1 MTLADRLRALGAVQ
15 GLAGGVA
22 TPRRFTSLKAEMQAI
37 RGSIGLSALPHV
49 ACLRVEGDGAYDA
62 LDKVCP
68 TPMHVRNGT
77 IRHTLLLGEDG
88 LPLVDLYLCNDDDA
102 YLLLAEG
109 LPAAEL
115 IAYLHTHFAA
125 LAPDAAVSV
134 TIRDLGETH
143 ALLSLDGPFAWEL
156 LAALEGPELVGFPYL
171 SFYHPSPERTYLR
184 AGKTGEFGYH
194 LLVPHEGAG
203 ALWDRLLEDGRRF
216 EIAPVG
222 FDAIEHAMLE
232 NWFFS
237 VDHEGRSGLSP
248 IELGLQWRLAADK
261 EFVGAAALRARRAAG
276 VKQRITAL
284 TATDPI
290 AAGDPLFSGDEPIGT
305 VLRAA
310 RSMTLGGHV
319 AIGLLDLAH
328 AHSGIDTYT
337 VLHAGAVVP
346 VRTVSA
352 PFVNNRS
359 LSVNPQRHGFARR
372 AEIAFPPL
380 RHAPRGR

>member
-1 MTLADRLRALGAVQ
+1 MTLASRLHALGAVW
-15 GLAGGVA
+15 GLSGGVA
-22 TPRRFTSLKAEMQAI
+22 TPRRFTSIEAEMAAI

-62 LDKVCP
+62 LDRVCP
-68 TPMHVRNGT
+68 APMHVRNGT
-77 IRHTLLLGEDG
+77 MRHTLLLDEDG
-88 LPLVDLYLCNDDDA
+88 IPLVDLYLCNDDDA

-109 LPAAEL
+109 LPSVTL
-115 IAYLHTHFAA
+115 IAYLEERFAA
-125 LAPDAAVSV
+125 LAPDAAASVS
-134 TIRDLGETH
+134 IRDLGETH

-194 LLVPHEGAG
+194 LLVPHAEAG
-203 ALWDRLLEDGRRF
+203 PLWDRLLDAGRPF

-222 FDAIEHAMLE
+222 FDAIDHAMLE
-232 NWFFS
+232 SWFFS
-237 VDHEGRSGLSP
+237 NDHEGALGLSP

-261 EFVGAAALRARRAAG
+261 DFVGSEALRARRAAG
-276 VKQRITAL
+276 VTERIAAITS
-284 TATDPI
+284 DGPI
-290 AAGDPLFSGDEPIGT
+290 AAGDPLLSGDEPIGT

-310 RSMTLGGHV
+310 RSVTRGDHV
-319 AIGLLDLAH
+319 AIGLLDVDH
-328 AHSGIDTYT
+328 AHSGIDSYT
-337 VLHAGAVVP
+337 ALHAGAVVP

-359 LSVNPQRHGFARR
+359 LAVNPQRHAFARR

-380 RHAPRGR
+380 RPAPRGR

>member
-1 MTLADRLRALGAVQ
+1 MTLTRHLTSQGAIF
-15 GLAGGVA
+15 GTSGGA
-22 TPRRFTSLKAEMQAI
+22 PTPRRFTLLEAEVQAI
-37 RGSIGLSALPHV
+37 RSSIGLSALTHV
-49 ACLRVEGDGAYDA
+49 AVVRVEGDGAYDA
-62 LDKVCP
+62 LDRICP
-68 TPMHVRNGT
+68 APMHVRNGM
-77 IRHTLLLGEDG
+77 IRHTLLLGDDG

-109 LPAAEL
+109 LPAADL
-115 IAYLHTHFAA
+115 IAHLRAHIPA
-125 LAPDAAVSV
+125 DAAV

-143 ALLSLDGPFAWEL
+143 SLLSLDGPFAWEL
-156 LAALEGPELVGFPYL
+156 LAAVEGPELVGFPYL

-194 LLVPHEGAG
+194 LLVPHAEAVP
-203 ALWDRLLEDGRRF
+203 LWDRLLEAGRPF
-216 EIAPVG
+216 EITPVG

-232 NWFFS
+232 NWFFTI
-237 VDHEGRSGLSP
+237 DHEGRKGLSP

-261 EFVGAAALRARRAAG
+261 DFVGQTALRARREAG
-276 VKQRITAL
+276 ITRRITAL
-284 TATDPI
+284 SSEGLLAE
-290 AAGDPLFSGDEPIGT
+290 GDTVLSGEEPIGT

-310 RSMTLGGHV
+310 RSVTLGDHL
-319 AIGLLDLAH
+319 AIGLLDVAH
-328 AHSGIDTYT
+328 AHSGIDSYT
-337 VLHAGAVVP
+337 VAHAGDVVP

-359 LSVNPQRHGFARR
+359 LFVNPQRHTFARR